1 MGLSK
6 SNKIMVFVV
15 VFLFTMG
22 ASAQSYNSQIEA
34 KLLVK
39 KENGLISITGTALNK
54 TKITQELSYKLS
66 VFKTGPNKN
75 QSKNQQSGK
84 FNINSN
90 QEKNLSTTSVNFDE
104 KTKIIILLLIY
115 DSSSNLIGKDRVVF
129 NDDEGSNLN
138 VKNNIANKI
147 KDTAT
152 KLTPEL
158 INSDVE
164 AKIHVDQQNEV
175 VTISSTAFNKN
186 EITKSLTYSFKL
198 YNSNENEK
206 NVEEE
211 QGNRFVLSANNKVNL
226 SSMTFK
232 LNDTEKKTGVL
243 LIYDLDNNVVAQDT
257 MVFNDDSNNVLEKQ
271 KRLLENLKEQQR
283 NSQDVNVEVKDG
295 IELKGIIVEDTKTKP
310 GRDFYRLFYSLYTKN
325 NINGNKVVK
334 IKEVLAL
341 GRNTKIEIIVGDDNV
356 FSFFVRPSLDYLT
369 KMNDY
374 AIVRVY
380 RHFKNLE
387 KESKIIKR
395 Y

>member
-1 MGLSK
+1 MVLFK
-6 SNKIMVFVV
+6 SNNILIFVV
-15 VFLFTMG
+15 LFVFTLG
-22 ASAQSYNSQIEA
+22 AYAQSYNKDVEA
-34 KLLVK
+34 KLLIE
-39 KENGLISITGTALNK
+39 KENGLINITGTALNK
-54 TKITQELSYKLS
+54 TKTTQQLSYKLS
-66 VFKTGPNKN
+66 VFKTDPNQN
-75 QSKNQQSGK
+75 QSKNQQAGR
-84 FNINSN
+84 FALNSKEN
-90 QEKNLSTTSVNFDE
+90 KQLSTTSVNFDE

-115 DSSSNLIGKDRVVF
+115 DSNLSILGKDRVVF
-129 NDDEGSNLN
+129 NDDEESNLN

-158 INSDVE
+158 INSDIG
-164 AKIHVDQQNEV
+164 AKIHVEQQNEV
-175 VTISSTAFNKN
+175 VTISSTAFNKT

-198 YNSNENEK
+198 YNTNENKK

-226 SSMTFK
+226 SSITFN
-232 LNDTEKKTGVL
+232 LDDTEKKTGVL
-243 LIYDLDNNVVAQDT
+243 LIYDLDNNVVGQDT
-257 MVFNDDSNNVLEKQ
+257 IVFNGDSNNVLGKQ
-271 KRLLENLKEQQR
+271 KRLLENLKAQQQ
-283 NSQDVNVEVKDG
+283 NSQDVNVEVRDG
-295 IELKGIIVEDTKTKP
+295 VELKGIIVEDTKTKP

-341 GRNTKIEIIVGDDNV
+341 GRNTKIEVVVGDDNV

-374 AIVRVY
+374 AIIRVY

-387 KESKIIKR
+387 RESKTIKR

>member
-54 TKITQELSYKLS
+54 TKITQELNYKLS

-211 QGNRFVLSANNKVNL
+211 Q
-226 SSMTFK
+226 
-232 LNDTEKKTGVL
+232 
-243 LIYDLDNNVVAQDT
+243 
-257 MVFNDDSNNVLEKQ
+257 
-271 KRLLENLKEQQR
+271 
-283 NSQDVNVEVKDG
+283 
-295 IELKGIIVEDTKTKP
+295 
-310 GRDFYRLFYSLYTKN
+310 
-325 NINGNKVVK
+325 
-334 IKEVLAL
+334 
-341 GRNTKIEIIVGDDNV
+341 
-356 FSFFVRPSLDYLT
+356 
-369 KMNDY
+369 
-374 AIVRVY
+374 
-380 RHFKNLE
+380 
-387 KESKIIKR
+387 
-395 Y
+395 

>member
-1 MGLSK
+1 
-6 SNKIMVFVV
+6 
-15 VFLFTMG
+15 
-22 ASAQSYNSQIEA
+22 
-34 KLLVK
+34 
-39 KENGLISITGTALNK
+39 
-54 TKITQELSYKLS
+54 
-66 VFKTGPNKN
+66 
-75 QSKNQQSGK
+75 
-84 FNINSN
+84 
-90 QEKNLSTTSVNFDE
+90 
-104 KTKIIILLLIY
+104 
-115 DSSSNLIGKDRVVF
+115 
-129 NDDEGSNLN
+129 
-138 VKNNIANKI
+138 
-147 KDTAT
+147 
-152 KLTPEL
+152 
-158 INSDVE
+158 
-164 AKIHVDQQNEV
+164 
-175 VTISSTAFNKN
+175 
-186 EITKSLTYSFKL
+186 
-198 YNSNENEK
+198 
-206 NVEEE
+206 
-211 QGNRFVLSANNKVNL
+211 
-226 SSMTFK
+226 MTFK

>member
-1 MGLSK
+1 MVLFK
-6 SNKIMVFVV
+6 SNNILIFVV
-15 VFLFTMG
+15 LFVFTLG
-22 ASAQSYNSQIEA
+22 AYAQSYNKDVEA
-34 KLLVK
+34 KLLIE
-39 KENGLISITGTALNK
+39 KENGLINITGTALNK
-54 TKITQELSYKLS
+54 TKTTQELSYKLS
-66 VFKTGPNKN
+66 VFKTDPNQN
-75 QSKNQQSGK
+75 QSKNQQAGR
-84 FNINSN
+84 FALNSN
-90 QEKNLSTTSVNFDE
+90 ENKQLSTTSVNFDE

-115 DSSSNLIGKDRVVF
+115 DSNLSILGKDRVVF
-129 NDDEGSNLN
+129 NDDEESNLN

-158 INSDVE
+158 INSDIE
-164 AKIHVDQQNEV
+164 AKIHVEQQDEV
-175 VTISSTAFNKN
+175 VTISSTAFNKT

-198 YNSNENEK
+198 YNTNENKK

-226 SSMTFK
+226 SSITFN
-232 LNDTEKKTGVL
+232 LDDTEKKTGVL
-243 LIYDLDNNVVAQDT
+243 LIYDLDNNVVGQDT
-257 MVFNDDSNNVLEKQ
+257 IVFNGDSNNVLGKQ
-271 KRLLENLKEQQR
+271 KRLLENLKAQQQ
-283 NSQDVNVEVKDG
+283 NSQDVNVEVRDG
-295 IELKGIIVEDTKTKP
+295 VELKGIIVEDTKTKP

-341 GRNTKIEIIVGDDNV
+341 GRNTKIEVVVGDDNV

-374 AIVRVY
+374 AIIRVY

-387 KESKIIKR
+387 RESKTIKR